1 MNGSKEILY
10 LDVYVFGLDVD
21 FFVRFELTLSA
32 PLRFR
37 CPFGLEGLSDPQLL
51 FFAAF
56 SFILFLLA

>member
-37 CPFGLEGLSDPQLL
+37 CSFGFEGHSDPQLL
-51 FFAAF
+51 LLLQHSVLFA
-56 SFILFLLA
+56 SC